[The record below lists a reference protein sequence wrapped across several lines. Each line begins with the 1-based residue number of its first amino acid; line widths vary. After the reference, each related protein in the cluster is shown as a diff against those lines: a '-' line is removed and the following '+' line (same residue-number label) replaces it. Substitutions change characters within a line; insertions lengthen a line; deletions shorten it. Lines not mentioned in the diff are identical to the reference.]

1 MRELGYVCLRCHV
14 RLLAASWTRPGLQTT
29 RLSSFSQRYSIT
41 STPPI
46 DAEIRDQQRKSA
58 SAPRRNKTR
67 GGTARRDVRGV
78 AAPDGASSLA
88 VFQSIVGKQHDQ
100 LAPSEPQNQ
109 TSNILLVKEVSRIKQ
124 MLEQE
129 GASATEA
136 FAFFEETIYPQLRD
150 AGDSTPLIVRNQLAA
165 ELFPKLAGEIS
176 RSCAVVRPTIVL
188 RITQL
193 MVEFG
198 VVTPATWGDFVI
210 GLADCICRL
219 PTEPEAFDS
228 IQAYETSM
236 AQREALL
243 HDLVDAW
250 HAFGIPTPNSLKTPE
265 PETTQPKNAEA
276 PGNEVKFA
284 VADAVPE
291 NGTKSQPSRKGQHRK
306 PTLAELLAEL
316 LPQYT
321 RHELARPSWAAL
333 ATYALLVDIKSRN
346 ETLWQK
352 ARPFL
357 QMMRQPLANCFIPS
371 AKSRAPVF
379 QGCPSVLDT
388 LVKDFLSR
396 RQMKQNIKW
405 KLSTPA
411 PTSSSFAKTIHK
423 EIGQA
428 IKARSLTAL
437 DAAWGRFWGEEDK
450 PSAEKLRQLLGLREI
465 FDYFIHAY
473 MSIRQTQRSLDVWN
487 SMVKHGIEPTLKTW
501 TSMIKG
507 CTNARNA
514 HGIKTVWDRLIATG
528 AKLDNHVW
536 TARISGLIESNDFE
550 AGFAALREMAQIWD
564 ERHKPEYATVAV
576 KPSVESI
583 NASLNWLLRY
593 NRFQPAMD
601 LLLWAAKQGIEPDV
615 YTFNTMLRPLVRQGK
630 TAQARA
636 LLDMMKSINVNADA
650 STFTILL
657 DGALPGISTLSS
669 KDQVDRINQIIEEI
683 EAAGFKPNMIN
694 FGKMIYI
701 LLQEGGRD
709 SDSAAVKAVLAHIW
723 KRGFELSS
731 HILTMLAEHYF
742 SRDPPDAAAV
752 TQLIENRRLRQNPSI
767 DRVFWE
773 RVIKGYCQA
782 GETQKALEIFDE
794 GFTSGSTMAF
804 STLHELLL
812 ALVEAGENERA
823 KALVKAVR
831 GMPEMDDGDGKVA
844 STQAAETQARP
855 LRYWK
860 HRFWHLAEQ
869 VV

>member
-1 MRELGYVCLRCHV
+1 
-14 RLLAASWTRPGLQTT
+14 
-29 RLSSFSQRYSIT
+29 
-41 STPPI
+41 
-46 DAEIRDQQRKSA
+46 
-58 SAPRRNKTR
+58 
-67 GGTARRDVRGV
+67 VRGV
-78 AAPDGASSLA
+78 AGPDGASSLA

-109 TSNILLVKEVSRIKQ
+109 TSNILLVKEVARVKS

-129 GASATEA
+129 GATAA
-136 FAFFEETIYPQLRD
+136 DVYAFFEEWIYPQLRD
-150 AGDSTPLIVRNQLAA
+150 LGDSTPLIVRKQLAA
-165 ELFPKLAGEIS
+165 ELFPKLADEMS
-176 RSCAVVRPTIVL
+176 RSSVVTRPTTVF

-193 MVEFG
+193 MVEFS

-210 GLADCICRL
+210 GFADCICRI
-219 PTEPEAFDS
+219 PTDPEAFNS

-250 HAFGIPTPNSLKTPE
+250 QAFGIPTPDSPKAAE
-265 PETTQPKNAEA
+265 FKITQPKDGEA
-276 PGNEVKFA
+276 PGNEA
-284 VADAVPE
+284 TVASADTTPK
-291 NGTKSQPSRKGQHRK
+291 NNTKSQPSRKGQQRK
-306 PTLAELLAEL
+306 PTLAQRLAEL
-316 LPQYT
+316 FPQYS
-321 RHELARPSWAAL
+321 HHQLARPSWAAL

-346 ETLWQK
+346 EALWQK

-357 QMMRQPLANCFIPS
+357 QMMRQPLATCFIPFF
-371 AKSRAPVF
+371 KSRAPAF
-379 QGCPSVLDT
+379 QGCPSALDS

-396 RQMKQNIKW
+396 RQIKQNTEW
-405 KLSTPA
+405 KPSTQVA
-411 PTSSSFAKTIHK
+411 TSSNFAGTIHK

-428 IKARSLTAL
+428 IKARNLTAL
-437 DAAWGRFWGEEDK
+437 DAAWGKFWGEEDE
-450 PSAEKLRQLLGLREI
+450 PSAERLRQLFKMREI
-465 FDYFIHAY
+465 FDYFVHAY
-473 MSIRQTQRSLDVWN
+473 MSIRQTQRSLNVWN

-501 TSMIKG
+501 TSMIQG

-514 HGIKTVWDRLIATG
+514 HGIKTVWDRLIASG

-550 AGFAALREMAQIWD
+550 AGFAALREMAQIWN
-564 ERHKPEYATVAV
+564 ERHKPEHAAVAM

-593 NRFQPAMD
+593 NRLPPAMD
-601 LLLWAAKQGIEPDV
+601 LLLWAAKQGIEPDI

-630 TAQARA
+630 AAQARA
-636 LLDMMKSINVNADA
+636 LLDMMKSINVSADA

-657 DGALPGISTLSS
+657 DGALPGISTLSP
-669 KDQVDRINQIIEEI
+669 KEQVDRINYVIEEI
-683 EAAGFKPNMIN
+683 EAAGFKPNMLN

-752 TQLIENRRLRQNPSI
+752 TQLIETRRLRQNRSI

-804 STLHELLL
+804 STLYELLL
-812 ALVEAGENERA
+812 ALLEAGENERA
-823 KALVKAVR
+823 KTLVKAVR
-831 GMPEMDDGDGKVA
+831 GMPDTDDRDGELA
-844 STQAAETQARP
+844 SRPVAETQARP

-869 VV
+869 VA